1 MEQELYDAGMN
12 RVTDTC
18 IPEDVARAPPR
29 DPPPA
34 PRRDPP
40 PAPPN
45 RSFRFLPIPA
55 SCAPA
60 GAATRPARPP
70 HTVSRGTARPARPRI
85 SKTQQAAPALPL
97 PRLGACER
105 LSPGLLRL
113 AVLCFFSPGQAFRRV
128 EHALVDLYNEA
139 EVTTALWTNFAIE

>member
-29 DPPPA
+29 PAPPA

-70 HTVSRGTARPARPRI
+70 GRVARHCAPGPPAHFENTAGSPA
-85 SKTQQAAPALPL
+85 L

-105 LSPGLLRL
+105 LSPGLLRVAPAL
-113 AVLCFFSPGQAFRRV
+113 LCVSFLSPGQAFRRV

-139 EVTTALWTNFAIE
+139 EVTTAL